1 MEKYIELSPTEI
13 RLGFVASCIEFVA
26 RELKCSFRDV
36 YRRMNK
42 LGMID
47 DYIYK
52 HYNTIH
58 TESRENITKDLIDY
72 LNEQEKTV

>member
-1 MEKYIELSPTEI
+1 MDKYIELSPMEI

-26 RELKCSFRDV
+26 RELKKPYIEI

-47 DYIYK
+47 AYIYK

-58 TESRENITKDLIDY
+58 TESREHITEDLINY
-72 LNEQEKTV
+72 MNEEENRI